1 MNSLTLYEGWSA
13 SFMFNMHIEEK
24 EENRE
29 KEENQENE
37 ENGRVEKVSSHH
49 MFYLKIFEDLLDN

>member
-29 KEENQENE
+29 KEENQENQE
-37 ENGRVEKVSSHH
+37 REKRN
-49 MFYLKIFEDLLDN
+49 K